1 MLLNLN
7 IKNFVIIDSLSIA
20 FNNGLNILSGET
32 GAGKSILIDALSGVL
47 GEKLSTDMIR
57 TGFDRASLEAVFDIS
72 ALGGLKEILEESG
85 IENEDDTLI
94 IHREL
99 FASGK
104 GRCYANSVQIPVSK
118 LKEISENLV
127 DIHGQ
132 NEHQNIVNISR
143 HRELLDSFGRL
154 NSDVNEVRK
163 IHEKL
168 GSIRGRIN
176 SFQIDEKEKARRIE
190 FNTFSIKE
198 IESAALKAGEDEELK
213 AESFLL
219 TNAEKI
225 FTEVNGTEELI
236 SGDSGVLKNLKKAEM
251 SLSKISDIDPN
262 ISSLLDTIRESL
274 FSIEDSVSVLR
285 SYKSGIDFSSARVNQ
300 VEERLNLIQ
309 ALKKKYGDT
318 IQEILQYAE
327 KAKVELEN
335 ISSSEEQLEQLKDQE
350 KKIVKEAKELA
361 LNLSEKRK
369 AAAKELESLVIKEL
383 NDLGMT
389 GTVFKISFTRD
400 TSMDGDIDAGDKK
413 YILYPHG
420 LDKIEFLLSANEG
433 EDLRQ
438 LRKVASGGEMS
449 RIMLAVK
456 NVIQSADIVDTLIF
470 DEVDAGIS
478 GKTAEIVGRKL
489 KNLSK
494 NRQVLLITHLP
505 QIAAMSD
512 SHYLVQKGKSEGR
525 VTTVIKNLSEK
536 EKVREVAR
544 MLAGAEITDI
554 SLQHAEELI
563 EKASTF

>member
-47 GEKLSTDMIR
+47 GEKMSTDMIR

-72 ALGGLKEILEESG
+72 ALDDLKRILEESG

-99 FASGK
+99 FANGK

-118 LKEISENLV
+118 LKEITENLV

-132 NEHQNIVNISR
+132 NEHQNIVNVSR
-143 HRELLDSFGRL
+143 HRELLDSFGLL
-154 NSDVNEVRK
+154 NNDVNEVRK
-163 IHEKL
+163 IHQKL
-168 GSIRGRIN
+168 GLIRDRIN

-198 IESAALKAGEDEELK
+198 IETAALKAGEDEELK
-213 AESFLL
+213 AESYLL

-225 FTEVNGTEELI
+225 FTEVNNTEELI
-236 SGDSGVLKNLKKAEM
+236 SGDNGVLKNLKKAEM

-262 ISSLLDTIRESL
+262 ISSLLDAIRESL
-274 FSIEDSVSVLR
+274 FSLEDSVSVLR
-285 SYKSGIDFSSARVNQ
+285 SYKNGIDFSSARVNQ

-318 IQEILQYAE
+318 IQDILQYAD
-327 KAKVELEN
+327 KAKIELEN

-350 KKIVKEAKELA
+350 KKIVKEAKGLA

-369 AAAKELESLVIKEL
+369 TAAKKLEDLVIKEL
-383 NDLGMT
+383 NDLGMA
-389 GTVFKISFTRD
+389 GTVFKISFTMD
-400 TSMDGDIDAGDKK
+400 ISIDGDIDSGDKK
-413 YILYPHG
+413 YVLYPHG

-494 NRQVLLITHLP
+494 KRQVLLITHLP

-512 SHYLVQKGKSEGR
+512 SHYLVQKGKIDGR
-525 VTTVIKNLSEK
+525 VTTLVKNLSEK

-563 EKASTF
+563 GKASTF